1 VSAAPRPRTWSRDAV
16 SVVVCVRDGAPALPA
31 LFAGLAAQD
40 VEHEVVVVD
49 NGSRDRTADV
59 ARRLGAVV
67 VDVPERRR
75 GRARN
80 AGALAA
86 DGALLAFTDAGCVP
100 RPGWL
105 GGLVGGLAEAELAA
119 GPVVVRTTAQ
129 PNACERF
136 EALWRFPQERNVREL
151 GIAATANL
159 GVRADALRSWGGF
172 DAALHVGEDADLCL
186 RAGARGASIAWCPE
200 AAVEET
206 ASATLRAVARR
217 GFDRALAQET
227 LHRRHGLRPDR
238 SFRHPGPLLRGDW
251 VLRRFGIEPDS
262 VPARERAAVLRVARV
277 DYAARMAGSAVGVLR
292 RG

>member
-1 VSAAPRPRTWSRDAV
+1 MSAADV
-16 SVVVCVRDGAPALPA
+16 SVVVCVRNGVTTLPA

-40 VEHEVVVVD
+40 VDHEVVVVD
-49 NGSRDRTADV
+49 NGSRDGTADV

-67 VDVPERRR
+67 VDVPVRGR

-86 DGALLAFTDAGCVP
+86 QGALLAFTDAGCVP

-105 GGLVGGLAEAELAA
+105 RSLVAGLAGAELAA
-119 GPVVVRTTAQ
+119 GQVVVRTSAQ

-159 GVRADALRSWGGF
+159 GVRAEALRSCGGF
-172 DAALHVGEDADLCL
+172 DAGLHVGEDADLCL
-186 RAGARGASIAWCPE
+186 RAGARGASIAWCPD
-200 AAVEET
+200 AVVEET
-206 ASATLRAVARR
+206 ADTTLRAVARR
-217 GFDRALAQET
+217 GFDRALAQEM

-251 VLRRFGIEPDS
+251 ALRRFGIEPAS
-262 VPARERAAVLRVARV
+262 VPESERPGVLRVARV
-277 DYAARMAGSAVGVLR
+277 DYAARMVGSALGVAR
-292 RG
+292 RRTGFR